1 MDSPSDIVIFRT
13 DPELKRQF
21 QTICHYHRTT
31 MTSEFTKFMTE
42 WIRSKS
48 KEKIQSDDEFEEA
61 YGMPLGFNSL
71 EYCMDTEIG

>member
-31 MTSEFTKFMTE
+31 MTRELIAFMSE

-48 KEKIQSDDEFEEA
+48 AEKIRSDEEFEEA
-61 YGMPLGFNSL
+61 FGLPIGFGPN
-71 EYCMDTEIG
+71 DDGGDDGW

>member
-21 QTICHYHRTT
+21 QTIRQYHRTT
-31 MTSEFTKFMTE
+31 MTSELTKFMTE

-48 KEKIQSDDEFEEA
+48 AEKIRNDDEFEEA
-61 YGMPLGFNSL
+61 FGLPLGFSGNDL
-71 EYCMDTEIG
+71 Y

>member
-1 MDSPSDIVIFRT
+1 MDEPSNIIIFRT
-13 DPELKRQF
+13 NSELKRQF

-48 KEKIQSDDEFEEA
+48 AEKIKSDDQFDEA
-61 YGMPLGFNSL
+61 YGFPIGFGPN
-71 EYCMDTEIG
+71 DTGEIDSGW

>member
-1 MDSPSDIVIFRT
+1 MDSTSDIVIFRT

-48 KEKIQSDDEFEEA
+48 REKNKSDDEFEEA
-61 YGMPLGFNSL
+61 YGLPLGFNTLESYSL
-71 EYCMDTEIG
+71 NS

>member
-31 MTSEFTKFMTE
+31 MTRELIAFMAE

-48 KEKIQSDDEFEEA
+48 VEKIRSDDEFEEA
-61 YGMPLGFNSL
+61 FGLPLGFNSWD
-71 EYCMDTEIG
+71 E

>member
-21 QTICHYHRTT
+21 QTIYHYHRTT

-42 WIRSKS
+42 WIQSKS
-48 KEKIQSDDEFEEA
+48 AEKIRSDDEFEEA
-61 YGMPLGFNSL
+61 YGMPLGFISS
-71 EYCMDTEIG
+71 DFD

>member
-31 MTSEFTKFMTE
+31 MTRELISFMAE

-48 KEKIQSDDEFEEA
+48 AEKILNDDQFEEA
-61 YGMPLGFNSL
+61 YGLPIGFGPNDNGG
-71 EYCMDTEIG
+71 EADW